1 MSGIRVVIVDDH
13 DLIRAGLRLLVDSE
27 PDLTVA
33 GEAGDGR
40 EAVEVVARVRPD
52 VVLMDVQMPGT
63 DGVTATRLLS
73 ADPRTAAARV
83 LVLTTYDTDEHVFG
97 ALAAGAGGF
106 VLKTTPPPELLT
118 AIRTVAAGEALLAPS
133 VTRRLIAEYTAAR
146 PVRPDLAAAAARL
159 LDGLTAREREVLEL
173 VARGLS
179 NPEIAARLRVG
190 PATVKTHMSRLLAKT
205 NSRDRAQ
212 LVVVAYESGLIRA
225 GFRE

>member
-13 DLIRAGLRLLVDSE
+13 QLIRSGLRLLLDSE
-27 PDLTVA
+27 PDLTVV

-40 EAVEVVARVRPD
+40 SAVEVAAREQPD
-52 VVLMDVQMPGT
+52 VVLMDIQMPGI
-63 DGVTATRLLS
+63 DGVAATRLLA
-73 ADPRTAAARV
+73 ADPRTAAVRV

-97 ALAAGAGGF
+97 ALAAGASGF
-106 VLKTTPPPELLT
+106 VLKTTPPVDLLA

-133 VTRRLIAEYTAAR
+133 VTRRLIAAYTA
-146 PVRPDLAAAAARL
+146 VRPAHPGLTLPAADP
-159 LDGLTAREREVLEL
+159 LDGLTAREREVLVL

-179 NPEIAARLRVG
+179 NPQIAERLRVG

-212 LVVVAYESGLIRA
+212 LVVVAYESGLVRA
-225 GFRE
+225 GLPE